1 MRGGCASRAKG
12 CSRWWECRLAAF
24 DDDKGRCG
32 KGMATIPS
40 GIRAVRS
47 PKELTPPAETAW
59 RGFYERFGARLGFGT
74 AFLAMLLG
82 WLGRDARVLS
92 SGKGL
97 GLALGIFAMTCMLAQ
112 LLYPLRKRFRSL
124 TFLGPVKHWFRSHM
138 VIGTVGPLAALYHCN
153 FSPGAFNSRVALYSA
168 LLVAL
173 SGFVGRYIYTKI
185 HQGLYGR
192 RTTLTEL
199 LARVAAAKPT
209 DPRIA
214 QFVPELSTRLATFD
228 RTVLKPPSSL
238 AACAVLPLKLALR
251 TRYERFALLRFVRRR
266 LLVESMC
273 SPWVAKN
280 RKGFERTTRQHVA
293 AHLRAVRRVA
303 EFIAY
308 QRLFALWHVVH
319 RPFFVILLVALAVHL
334 YAVYRY

>member
-1 MRGGCASRAKG
+1 
-12 CSRWWECRLAAF
+12 
-24 DDDKGRCG
+24 
-32 KGMATIPS
+32 MATIPS

-47 PKELTPPAETAW
+47 PKELTPPAKDATW
-59 RGFYERFGARLGFGT
+59 RGLYERFGARVGFGT
-74 AFLAMLLG
+74 AFFAMLLG

-112 LLYPLRKRFRSL
+112 LLYPLRKHFRSL

-138 VIGTVGPLAALYHCN
+138 IIGTVGPLAALYHCN

-168 LLVAL
+168 LLVAA
-173 SGFVGRYIYTKI
+173 SGFVGRYIYAKI

-238 AACAVLPLKLALR
+238 AACAVPLIEAGAIGVSAITVAR
-251 TRYERFALLRFVRRR
+251 ER
-266 LLVESMC
+266 
-273 SPWVAKN
+273 
-280 RKGFERTTRQHVA
+280 
-293 AHLRAVRRVA
+293 
-303 EFIAY
+303 
-308 QRLFALWHVVH
+308 
-319 RPFFVILLVALAVHL
+319 
-334 YAVYRY
+334 

>member
-1 MRGGCASRAKG
+1 
-12 CSRWWECRLAAF
+12 
-24 DDDKGRCG
+24 
-32 KGMATIPS
+32 MATIPS
-40 GIRAVRS
+40 GIRAVRN
-47 PKELTPPAETAW
+47 PKHLTPPAEPAAW
-59 RGFYERFGARLGFGT
+59 RGFYERFGARLGFGA
-74 AFLAMLLG
+74 AFAAVLVG
-82 WLGRDARVLS
+82 WVGRDGRALNA
-92 SGKGL
+92 GKGV
-97 GLALGIFAMTCMLAQ
+97 GLALGMLALACMLAQ

-124 TFLGPVKHWFRSHM
+124 AFLGPVRHWFRSHM

-168 LLVAL
+168 LLVAA
-173 SGFVGRYIYTKI
+173 SGFVGRYIYAKI

-192 RTTLTEL
+192 RTTLQEL
-199 LARVAAAKPT
+199 LARVAAARPT

-214 QFVPELSTRLATFD
+214 KFVPELSERLAAFD
-228 RTVLKPPSSL
+228 RTVLKPPASL
-238 AACAVLPLKLALR
+238 AACAVLPLKLALI
-251 TRYERFALLRFVRRR
+251 TRLQRFALLRFVHRR

-273 SPWVAKN
+273 SPWVAQH
-280 RKGFERTTRQHVA
+280 RKGFERITRQHVA

-319 RPFFVILLVALAVHL
+319 RPFFGILLVALAVHL

>member
-1 MRGGCASRAKG
+1 
-12 CSRWWECRLAAF
+12 
-24 DDDKGRCG
+24 
-32 KGMATIPS
+32 MATIPS
-40 GIRAVRS
+40 GIRAVRT
-47 PKELTPPAETAW
+47 PKELTPPAEEAAW
-59 RGFYERFGARLGFGT
+59 RRLYERFGARVGFGA
-74 AFLAMLLG
+74 AFLMVLLG
-82 WLGRDARVLS
+82 WLGRDVRLLNAGR
-92 SGKGL
+92 GF
-97 GLALGIFAMTCMLAQ
+97 GLALGIIAMVCMLAQ

-138 VIGTVGPLAALYHCN
+138 VIGTIGPLAALYHCN

-168 LLVAL
+168 LLVAA
-173 SGFVGRYIYTKI
+173 SGFVGRYIYSKI

-214 QFVPELSTRLATFD
+214 QFVPELSTRLAAFD
-228 RTVLKPPSSL
+228 RTVLKPPTNV

-266 LLVESMC
+266 LLVESVC
-273 SPWVAKN
+273 SPWVAQH
-280 RKGFERTTRQHVA
+280 RKGFERITRQHVA
-293 AHLRAVRRVA
+293 THLRAVRRVA

-319 RPFFVILLVALAVHL
+319 RPFFGVLLVALAVHL